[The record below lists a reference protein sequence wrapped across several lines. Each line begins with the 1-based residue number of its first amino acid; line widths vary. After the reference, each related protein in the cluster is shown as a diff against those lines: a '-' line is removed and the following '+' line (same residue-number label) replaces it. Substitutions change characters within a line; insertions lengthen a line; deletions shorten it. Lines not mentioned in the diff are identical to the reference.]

1 AASTEVEA
9 RIAQRTDELQSRI
22 LADQRLTADRLFFW
36 LLLVQWGFA
45 ILLAVTLSPY
55 AWEGKARSI
64 HLHVQIALFLGG
76 IINSLPLALIVLR
89 PGAISTRYAV
99 AIAQMLW
106 SCLLIHLTGGRIET
120 HFHVFGSLAFLALYR
135 DWKLLVPAT
144 LTVGVDHLLR
154 AMFFPE

>member
-1 AASTEVEA
+1 AVQRWYHRRSRPRWRELRRRARHHPRERRHRRRARARGVWLRSARPESTHGYSRGRRAVTALAASTEVEA
-9 RIAQRTDELQSRI
+9 RLAQRTDELQSRI

-64 HLHVQIALFLGG
+64 HLHVQIAVFLGG

-89 PGAISTRYAV
+89 PGAIS
-99 AIAQMLW
+99 
-106 SCLLIHLTGGRIET
+106 
-120 HFHVFGSLAFLALYR
+120 
-135 DWKLLVPAT
+135 
-144 LTVGVDHLLR
+144 
-154 AMFFPE
+154 